1 MKKKLLVFGLI
12 IFTSMLVSACANMYV
27 SGGVGMSYY
36 GGPYGGYGVSP
47 RINVGMYGGG
57 MRW

>member
-1 MKKKLLVFGLI
+1 
-12 IFTSMLVSACANMYV
+12 MLVSACADMYV

-36 GGPYGGYGVSP
+36 GGTYGDYGMSP
-47 RINVGMYGGG
+47 HVNVGMYGGG

>member
-1 MKKKLLVFGLI
+1 MFGLI
-12 IFTSMLVSACANMYV
+12 ISASLLVTACSNMYV

-36 GGPYGGYGVSP
+36 GGPYGGVRMSP
-47 RINVGMYGGG
+47 SINVGMYGGG